1 MTIYKYMNSI
11 RKIIKEILEE
21 AFSGGHSRERLFERF
36 LNRNSIPVGYEKDG
50 SVGEYKTVG
59 TYSLSDVEKE
69 SIKNRFKVIE
79 DYKFPENEDFGV
91 KLTYIKINPDKINF
105 YSEDDKNDSTGKN
118 LLFVDEKTNSNG
130 NEIYVIIRR
139 NEIHTIYFAKNYI
152 QQTKEK
158 LRVDKIIKSEDFFD
172 NLLYF
177 TKAGGSNKKN
187 KGGSR
192 KKVELDLPK
201 VKIGGKDWYIDEPNE
216 ELIYSKNIKK
226 KISFDRL
233 SEKQFEELIELI

>member
-1 MTIYKYMNSI
+1 MTIYKYMNYI
-11 RKIIKEILEE
+11 RKIVIEILKE
-21 AFSGGHSRERLFERF
+21 AFSGGHSLDRLSERF
-36 LNRNSIPVGYEKDG
+36 IDRENLQVGYEKEG
-50 SVGEYKTVG
+50 SVGEYKTIG
-59 TYSLSDVEKE
+59 TYNLSDGEKE
-69 SIKNRFKVIE
+69 SIKKKYKFIE
-79 DYKFPENEDFGV
+79 DYKFPEDEDFGIR
-91 KLTYIKINPDKINF
+91 LTYIKINPDEINY
-105 YSEDDKNDSTGKN
+105 YSEEDKVDSLGKN

-139 NEIHTIYFAKNYI
+139 NEIQTIYFAKNYI

-158 LRVDKIIKSEDFFD
+158 LRVDRIVKNELF
-172 NLLYF
+172 F
-177 TKAGGSNKKN
+177 TKLNGEKPNP

-201 VKIGGKDWYIDEPNE
+201 VKIGGKDWYVDEPNE

-233 SEKQFEELIELI
+233 SEKQFEELIEFI

>member
-11 RKIIKEILEE
+11 RKIVIETLKE
-21 AFSGGHSRERLFERF
+21 AFSGGHSLDRLSERF
-36 LNRNSIPVGYEKDG
+36 IDRENLQVGYEKEG
-50 SVGEYKTVG
+50 SVGEYKTIG
-59 TYSLSDVEKE
+59 TYNLSDGEKE
-69 SIKNRFKVIE
+69 SIKKKYKFIE
-79 DYKFPENEDFGV
+79 DYKFPEDEDFGIR
-91 KLTYIKINPDKINF
+91 LTYIKINPDEINY
-105 YSEDDKNDSTGKN
+105 YSEEDKVDSLGKN

-139 NEIHTIYFAKNYI
+139 NEIQTIYFAKNYI

-158 LRVDKIIKSEDFFD
+158 LRVDRIVKNELF
-172 NLLYF
+172 F
-177 TKAGGSNKKN
+177 TKLNGEKPNP

-201 VKIGGKDWYIDEPNE
+201 VKIGGKDWYVDEPNE

-233 SEKQFEELIELI
+233 SEKQFEELIEFI

>member
-1 MTIYKYMNSI
+1 MNSI
-11 RKIIKEILEE
+11 RKIVREILKE
-21 AFSGGHSRERLFERF
+21 AFSGGHSLDRLSERF
-36 LNRNSIPVGYEKDG
+36 IDRENLQVGYEKEG
-50 SVGEYKTVG
+50 SVGEYKTIG
-59 TYSLSDVEKE
+59 TYNLSDGEKE
-69 SIKNRFKVIE
+69 SIKKKYKFIE
-79 DYKFPENEDFGV
+79 DYKFPEDEDFGIR
-91 KLTYIKINPDKINF
+91 LTYIKINPDEINY
-105 YSEDDKNDSTGKN
+105 YSEEDKVDSLGKN

-139 NEIHTIYFAKNYI
+139 NEIQTIYFAKNYI

-158 LRVDKIIKSEDFFD
+158 LRVDRIVKNELF
-172 NLLYF
+172 F
-177 TKAGGSNKKN
+177 TKLNGEKPNP

-201 VKIGGKDWYIDEPNE
+201 VKIGGKDWYVDEPNE

-233 SEKQFEELIELI
+233 SEKQFEELIEFI

>member
-1 MTIYKYMNSI
+1 MNYI
-11 RKIIKEILEE
+11 RKIVIEILKE
-21 AFSGGHSRERLFERF
+21 AFSGGHSLDRLSERF
-36 LNRNSIPVGYEKDG
+36 IDRENLQVGYEKEG
-50 SVGEYKTVG
+50 SVGEYKTIG
-59 TYSLSDVEKE
+59 TYNLSDGEKE
-69 SIKNRFKVIE
+69 SIKKKYKFIE
-79 DYKFPENEDFGV
+79 DYKFPEDEDFGIR
-91 KLTYIKINPDKINF
+91 LTYIKINPDEINY
-105 YSEDDKNDSTGKN
+105 YSEEDKVDSLGKN

-139 NEIHTIYFAKNYI
+139 NEIQTIYFAKNYI

-158 LRVDKIIKSEDFFD
+158 LRVDRIVKNELF
-172 NLLYF
+172 F
-177 TKAGGSNKKN
+177 TKLNGEKPNP

-201 VKIGGKDWYIDEPNE
+201 VKIGGKDWYVDEPNE

-233 SEKQFEELIELI
+233 SEKQFEELIEFI

>member
-1 MTIYKYMNSI
+1 MNSI
-11 RKIIKEILEE
+11 RKIVIETLKE
-21 AFSGGHSRERLFERF
+21 AFSGGHSLDRLSERF
-36 LNRNSIPVGYEKDG
+36 IDRENLQVGYEKEG
-50 SVGEYKTVG
+50 SVGEYKTIG
-59 TYSLSDVEKE
+59 TYNLSDGEKE
-69 SIKNRFKVIE
+69 SIKKKYKFIE
-79 DYKFPENEDFGV
+79 DYKFPEDEDFGIR
-91 KLTYIKINPDKINF
+91 LTYIKINPDEINY
-105 YSEDDKNDSTGKN
+105 YSEEDKVDSLGKN

-139 NEIHTIYFAKNYI
+139 NEIQTIYFAKNYI

-158 LRVDKIIKSEDFFD
+158 LRVDRIVKNELF
-172 NLLYF
+172 F
-177 TKAGGSNKKN
+177 TKLNGEKPNP

-201 VKIGGKDWYIDEPNE
+201 VKIGGKDWYVDEPNE

-233 SEKQFEELIELI
+233 SEKQFEELIEFI

>member
-1 MTIYKYMNSI
+1 MNSI
-11 RKIIKEILEE
+11 RKIVKEVLKE
-21 AFSGGHSRERLFERF
+21 AFSGGHSKERLFERF
-36 LNRNSIPVGYEKDG
+36 LNRNNIPVGYEKKG
-50 SVGEYKTVG
+50 SVGEYKAVG
-59 TYSLSDVEKE
+59 TYSLSDEEKE
-69 SIKNRFKVIE
+69 SIKNKYKIIE
-79 DYKFPENEDFGV
+79 DYKFPENEDFGI
-91 KLTYIKINPDKINF
+91 KLTYIKIDPSKISF
-105 YSEDDKNDSTGKN
+105 YSEDDEMDSLGKN

-158 LRVDKIIKSEDFFD
+158 LRVDRIIKKEDFFD
-172 NLLYF
+172 NLLHF
-177 TKAGGSNKKN
+177 GKLDGSNKKN
-187 KGGSR
+187 KEGSR
-192 KKVELDLPK
+192 KKIELDLPK

>member
-1 MTIYKYMNSI
+1 MNSV

-21 AFSGGHSRERLFERF
+21 AFSGVHSLDRLSERF
-36 LNRNSIPVGYEKDG
+36 LDRKNIPVGYEKKG

-59 TYSLSDVEKE
+59 TYNLSDGEKE
-69 SIKNRFKVIE
+69 SIKKKYKFIE
-79 DYKFPENEDFGV
+79 DYKFPEDEDFGIR
-91 KLTYIKINPDKINF
+91 LTYIKISPDEIN
-105 YSEDDKNDSTGKN
+105 YHSEEDKVDSLGKN

-139 NEIHTIYFAKNYI
+139 NEIQTIYFAKNYI

-158 LRVDKIIKSEDFFD
+158 LRVDRIVKNELF
-172 NLLYF
+172 F
-177 TKAGGSNKKN
+177 TKLNSEKANS

-201 VKIGGKDWYIDEPNE
+201 VKIGGKDWYVDEPNE

>member
-1 MTIYKYMNSI
+1 VTIYKYMNYI
-11 RKIIKEILEE
+11 RKIVIEILKE
-21 AFSGGHSRERLFERF
+21 AFSGGHSLDRLSERF
-36 LNRNSIPVGYEKDG
+36 IDRENLQVGYEKEG
-50 SVGEYKTVG
+50 SVGEYKTIG
-59 TYSLSDVEKE
+59 TYNLSDGEKE
-69 SIKNRFKVIE
+69 SIKKKYKFIE
-79 DYKFPENEDFGV
+79 DYKFPEDEDFGIR
-91 KLTYIKINPDKINF
+91 LTYIKINPDEINY
-105 YSEDDKNDSTGKN
+105 YSEEDKVDSLGKN

-139 NEIHTIYFAKNYI
+139 NEIQTIYFAKNYI

-158 LRVDKIIKSEDFFD
+158 LRVDRIVKNELF
-172 NLLYF
+172 F
-177 TKAGGSNKKN
+177 TKLNGEKPNP

-201 VKIGGKDWYIDEPNE
+201 VKIGGKDWYVDKPNE

-233 SEKQFEELIELI
+233 SEKQFEELIEFI

>member
-1 MTIYKYMNSI
+1 MNSV

-21 AFSGGHSRERLFERF
+21 AFSGVHSLDRLSERF
-36 LNRNSIPVGYEKDG
+36 LDRKNIPVGYEKKG

-59 TYSLSDVEKE
+59 TYNLSDGEKE
-69 SIKNRFKVIE
+69 SIKKKYKFIE
-79 DYKFPENEDFGV
+79 DYKFPEDEDFGIR
-91 KLTYIKINPDKINF
+91 LTYIKISPDEIN
-105 YSEDDKNDSTGKN
+105 YHSEEDKVDSLGKN

-139 NEIHTIYFAKNYI
+139 NEIQTIYFAKNYI

-158 LRVDKIIKSEDFFD
+158 LRVDRIVKNELF
-172 NLLYF
+172 F
-177 TKAGGSNKKN
+177 TKLNGEKPNP

-201 VKIGGKDWYIDEPNE
+201 VKIGGKDWYVDEPNE

-233 SEKQFEELIELI
+233 SEKQFEELIEFI

>member
-1 MTIYKYMNSI
+1 MNSV

-21 AFSGGHSRERLFERF
+21 AFSGVHSLDRLSERF
-36 LNRNSIPVGYEKDG
+36 LDRKNIPVGYEKKG

-59 TYSLSDVEKE
+59 TYNLSDGEKE
-69 SIKNRFKVIE
+69 SIKKKYKFIE
-79 DYKFPENEDFGV
+79 DYKFPEDEDFGIR
-91 KLTYIKINPDKINF
+91 LTYIKISPDEIN
-105 YSEDDKNDSTGKN
+105 YHSEEDKVDSLGKN

-139 NEIHTIYFAKNYI
+139 NEIQTIYFAKNYI

-158 LRVDKIIKSEDFFD
+158 LRVDRIVKNELF
-172 NLLYF
+172 F
-177 TKAGGSNKKN
+177 TKLNSEKANSKGS
-187 KGGSR
+187 SR

-201 VKIGGKDWYIDEPNE
+201 VKIGGKDWYVDEPNE